1 MATLLLDLRAL
12 LLDLRALL
20 VELALPKTTSPSD
33 RYSKLCLGRNSSDS
47 RGLELRYATWQEAFQ
62 YIVWFNASCPF
73 CPLLNSYFSH
83 LFRLDLVSTWV
94 KVPHL
99 GKFIWFQYLNFPR
112 CASHQTSYIS
122 CIHWVSISI
131 LPPNLSAASCIHL
144 VSTSKLPPGAPTTSC
159 FHLVSYVGPPWPPS
173 NFLQASRFNILKLSH
188 TCASQKL
195 PALMRFQ
202 YLRFSPSSLHN
213 FLHAS
218 SFGLIIFAL
227 IWFEYLYLPPALA
240 SPQTSCVH
248 LVSISKIPP
257 RCPSTT
263 SCIHLVSILN
273 LLPGARQ

>member
-33 RYSKLCLGRNSSDS
+33 RYSKLRLGRNSSDS

-94 KVPHL
+94 KAPHL

-144 VSTSKLPPGAPTTSC
+144 VSTSKLPPRCPNNFLLSSGFICGAPVASQQFLASISFQYSKVLSHLCLSATSC
-159 FHLVSYVGPPWPPS
+159 THAVSISTLLPPVSPQ
-173 NFLQASRFNILKLSH
+173 LLACILIW
-188 TCASQKL
+188 AN
-195 PALMRFQ
+195 
-202 YLRFSPSSLHN
+202 Y
-213 FLHAS
+213 
-218 SFGLIIFAL
+218 FAL